1 MKILMK
7 GETMKKIVIGTVIA
21 LSVFALSGCSIKSPC
36 APKTC
41 ASACTPAPAP
51 CGCPK

>member
-1 MKILMK
+1 
-7 GETMKKIVIGTVIA
+7 MKKIVIGTVLA
-21 LSVFALSGCSIKSPC
+21 LSVIAFSGCTYKSSC
-36 APKTC
+36 APKLPTC